1 MNRLIVTC
9 FLFLASPASYEQEKL
24 VKDLDFDGIQDN
36 VYFDTEKKVI
46 IAKLSSTKFKAIS
59 SKPINIEYSSE
70 YGIRNNRNG
79 FEFFINYSRYGSV
92 SQFKFEKKTNTI
104 RLIDMQHRESGLT
117 EYDANGEASVNL
129 LLGNYIGNW
138 AYNDVKKEN
147 YLIEI
152 PTFMTK
158 MPFKKIYLT
167 DFSERIYDSFL
178 SKSSALFVKHKEIAI
193 SKQN

>member
-9 FLFLASPASYEQEKL
+9 FLFLASSASYAQEKL

-46 IAKLSSTKFKAIS
+46 IAKLSSTKFKVIS
-59 SKPINIEYSSE
+59 SKPINIEYSSD

-79 FEFFINYSRYGSV
+79 FEFFIIYSRYGSV
-92 SQFKFEKKTNTI
+92 SRFKFEKKTNII
-104 RLIDMQHRESGLT
+104 RLIGMRHRESGLT

-152 PTFMTK
+152 PTIKTK

>member
-1 MNRLIVTC
+1 MNRLILTC
-9 FLFLASPASYEQEKL
+9 FLFLASSASYAQEKL
-24 VKDLDFDGIQDN
+24 VKDLDFDGIKDT

-46 IAKLSSTKFKAIS
+46 IAKLSSTKFKVIS
-59 SKPINIEYSSE
+59 SKPINIEYSSD

-104 RLIDMQHRESGLT
+104 RLVGMQHRESGLT

-152 PTFMTK
+152 PTVKTK